1 MKKQIAISD
10 WVLKPLVTAVL
21 TAECQANIRQSGFG
35 NRISYF
41 FQKYRNS
48 VSETYLLFAF

>member
-1 MKKQIAISD
+1 
-10 WVLKPLVTAVL
+10 L
-21 TAECQANIRQSGFG
+21 QSGFG

-48 VSETYLLFAF
+48 VSETYPIFVYNEPEMKGYSCFILCKLRCD

>member
-1 MKKQIAISD
+1 MFE
-10 WVLKPLVTAVL
+10 LKIL
-21 TAECQANIRQSGFG
+21 QSGFG

-48 VSETYLLFAF
+48 VSETYSFFA